1 MNMRIVPKVKVIS
14 SVQPYFQKMV
24 NDFIDDPRKNITDI
38 KVNTTSLKGDRAE
51 YHAYIFYEEHQRE
64 EEAK

>member
-1 MNMRIVPKVKVIS
+1 MKMRIVPKVKVIS
-14 SVQPYFQKMV
+14 SVQPYFQQIV

-38 KVNTTSLKGDRAE
+38 KVNTTLLDNERAE
-51 YHAYIFYEEHQRE
+51 HHAYIFYEEFKPE

>member
-1 MNMRIVPKVKVIS
+1 MNMRIDPKVKLIS

-38 KVNTTSLKGDRAE
+38 KVNTTLLDNVRAE
-51 YHAYIFYEEHQRE
+51 HHAYIFYEEFKPE
-64 EEAK
+64 EEAE

>member
-14 SVQPYFQKMV
+14 SVQPYFQQIV

-38 KVNTTSLKGDRAE
+38 KVNTTLLDNKRAE
-51 YHAYIFYEEHQRE
+51 HHAYIFYEEFKPE
-64 EEAK
+64 KEAK